1 VREKITDFVIFAY
14 FTALIVFS
22 WGAIRGINWF
32 KVSRLIRHLIP
43 GVLNN
48 CLNGLLQMNTIE
60 DRPMIKKVLCVDDD
74 ALSLTISELMLNS
87 VSFTEQIDTAIDGK
101 DALEYLDKILE
112 EKDTTGK
119 APQLILLDINMP
131 VMNGWEFLEEFVPAY
146 EEKLPGTKIII
157 LSSTIDPQDFEQ
169 AKKFPV
175 VVDFISKPLG
185 LDMLESLKESEHF
198 RVYFAGSGNEDNKA

>member
-1 VREKITDFVIFAY
+1 
-14 FTALIVFS
+14 
-22 WGAIRGINWF
+22 
-32 KVSRLIRHLIP
+32 
-43 GVLNN
+43 
-48 CLNGLLQMNTIE
+48 MNTTE
-60 DRPMIKKVLCVDDD
+60 DLPMIKKVLCVDDD

-101 DALEYLDKILE
+101 DALDYLDKILE

-146 EEKLPGTKIII
+146 AEKLPGTKIII

-198 RVYFAGSGNEDNKA
+198 RVYFAGSDNEDNKA